1 MTVKDLKNNLDELA
15 ELLWVDIRNSI
26 NTLECDRRL
35 SWANVYTMIEYYEE
49 EGKRQLIFDV
59 LVFGSCKGRWH
70 KERIRRILDNYFGQC
85 VNKEKD
91 EWEII
96 FLKTYTNYETIKRDL
111 FKELPKDK
119 GV

>member
-1 MTVKDLKNNLDELA
+1 MTVKDLKNNLDELT
-15 ELLWVDIRNSI
+15 ELLWIDIRNAI
-26 NTLECDRRL
+26 DTLECDRRL
-35 SWANVYTMIEYYEE
+35 SWANVYTMLEYNEE

-59 LVFGSCKGRWH
+59 LVFADSKWC
-70 KERIRRILDNYFGQC
+70 KERIRKILDNYFKGYM
-85 VNKEKD
+85 NKEKD